1 MSTTKKTWAEAQA
14 QLENAI
20 GTAQGVGIRALELL
34 KFSDTNRRLTSAQ
47 QAKIGALIELQYNV
61 LLSHSEL
68 TPEAARAVWGWLPA
82 IKITLEKYQFTISD
96 KQDTR
101 NEFLEALMY
110 EAKAQAKD
118 NKNSISIESGG
129 KSDD

>member
-61 LLSHSEL
+61 LLAHSEL
-68 TPEAARAVWGWLPA
+68 NPEAARVVWGWLPA
-82 IKITLEKYQFTISD
+82 IKTTLEKYQFTISD

-129 KSDD
+129 KSED